1 MSTAIFPEPR
11 YGIPRIPGMVSTK
24 AIYEIYRK
32 LASDIK
38 NEGRKQIK
46 YFCDE
51 VYKNDERTRKM
62 MRETTL
68 SVTKEQLRVLHR
80 TIHESIP
87 T

>member
-1 MSTAIFPEPR
+1 MSTATFPEPL
-11 YGIPRIPGMVSTK
+11 YGIPSIPGMVSTK

-38 NEGRKQIK
+38 NEGRKHIK

-51 VYKNDERTRKM
+51 IYKNNEWTRDEMRK
-62 MRETTL
+62 TIL
-68 SVTKEQLRVLHR
+68 SVAKEQLRVLHR